1 MYTQAARHSGAVKP
15 GALVGCLGEQEADGG
30 DTRAAV
36 HSEIRRISFTFGG
49 SR

>member
-15 GALVGCLGEQEADGG
+15 GALVGCLGEQEADCG
-30 DTRAAV
+30 DTHAAV
-36 HSEIRRISFTFGG
+36 RSEIRRISFTFGG